1 MIIHT
6 IWWQIKCVIGIEK
19 RANRF
24 IFCANTYQPI
34 RAEDNVVSSSGRWDQ
49 QRMRRIRSYLVEK
62 HGTMICGALT
72 IATIV
77 DVHWSRKTVN
87 FTAAKSKARL

>member
-1 MIIHT
+1 M
-6 IWWQIKCVIGIEK
+6 KCVIGVEK
-19 RANRF
+19 MANRF
-24 IFCANTYQPI
+24 IFCAGKYQPI
-34 RAEDNVVSSSGRWDQ
+34 RAEDNVVSSNGRWDQ

-62 HGTMICGALT
+62 HGTAICGALT

-87 FTAAKSKARL
+87 FTAAKSKTRLKG

>member
-1 MIIHT
+1 
-6 IWWQIKCVIGIEK
+6 
-19 RANRF
+19 
-24 IFCANTYQPI
+24 
-34 RAEDNVVSSSGRWDQ
+34 
-49 QRMRRIRSYLVEK
+49 MRRIRSYLVEK

-87 FTAAKSKARL
+87 FTAVKSKARLKG